1 MLNSENR
8 DDVEIVV
15 DLVNQSV
22 CATPGRPQ
30 SRKFP
35 LQRVTHALGVVTQW
49 TEYELDD
56 GSGNSLGQPR

>member
-1 MLNSENR
+1 MLRS
-8 DDVEIVV
+8 VV

-56 GSGNSLGQPR
+56 GSGNSLGQPH